1 MPPWIGLQPGVKLAK
16 SMEKSPLKP
25 VPKGSLPSPTVAV
38 NGAPLY
44 AETMV
49 PNCQPPVMVDSK
61 REPAFIDGRFHIRVP
76 ESTFRISKSH
86 GPNLAD
92 LSSNKGTAIE
102 LRNVSPVTGA
112 ELKSWHFPNV

>member
-1 MPPWIGLQPGVKLAK
+1 
-16 SMEKSPLKP
+16 MEKSPLKP
-25 VPKGSLPSPTVAV
+25 VPKGSLPAPTVAV

-44 AETMV
+44 SETMV
-49 PNCQPPVMVDSK
+49 PNSQPPVIADTK
-61 REPAFIDGRFHIRVP
+61 RERAFIDGRAHIRVP
-76 ESTFRISKSH
+76 ESTVRISQSH
-86 GPNLAD
+86 APSLAD